1 MKWQQFSAG
10 APDESR
16 RVAFAR
22 RHAGHLHTMSDAMS
36 RRRFLRQ
43 ATGAAALGATVGP
56 GLMRPLQAVAAGPGV
71 GLAEPIPTTVEF
83 FPGVQSHVL
92 APPVLFGPDS
102 DPSTVYNFEGATG
115 ISFTSG
121 QVERRDR
128 RTGGTETLPFSF
140 NDMRFMK
147 GRFRGRDGHVRNA
160 TFAFI

>member
-1 MKWQQFSAG
+1 MKWDRLSSG
-10 APDESR
+10 ERIVSSR
-16 RVAFAR
+16 GDIDRL
-22 RHAGHLHTMSDAMS
+22 HAGHHHTGSTS
-36 RRRFLRQ
+36 WTRRGFLQRAAG
-43 ATGAAALGATVGP
+43 ATAVGAAVGSGVLKP
-56 GLMRPLQAVAAGPGV
+56 TLAGAAGPGI
-71 GLAEPIPTTVEF
+71 GLVEPIDSTTEF

-92 APPVLFGPDS
+92 APPFLVGADS
-102 DPSTVYNFEGATG
+102 DPSTVNNFEGACG

-128 RTGGTETLPFSF
+128 RTGAQETLPYLF